1 MLQFTLKSIE
11 DLEKDAISLEARLQ
25 SSSSDSDVDFK
36 TLSASLTGS
45 RTQLVTLHTQ
55 AESLTNKIERV
66 VLERRKRI
74 NEIKRYQ
81 SLLIDLEQWLGEA
94 QATLTTEIRL
104 TSVQIVRD
112 QIRASEVRPVTL
124 RVRSQLNNNNIYYL
138 ESGEGPEGEISPAG
152 APTEGGGTVC
162 RVH

>member
-1 MLQFTLKSIE
+1 MQVIKFFEGDHKACSVNTFLLNFISLQFTLRSIE

-25 SSSSDSDVDFK
+25 NSSSASDVDFK
-36 TLSASLTGS
+36 SLSASLTSS

-112 QIRASEVRPVTL
+112 QIRASEVRP
-124 RVRSQLNNNNIYYL
+124 
-138 ESGEGPEGEISPAG
+138 
-152 APTEGGGTVC
+152 
-162 RVH
+162 HW